1 MSDPKTSTERILVH
15 LLRPGVGAEDYQLS
29 KGATLADLLGRSG
42 ATTKNQ
48 AVFLDGVLAEESA
61 PLQNGSIVT
70 IAPRPRNARFLYE
83 TYKPRP
89 AKQAVPGFIDWRDFE
104 PSWLP
109 GGEQAPLAT
118 ELVTYRDRL
127 DELLVHKGQFVVI
140 KGKSVLGYYRD
151 RPSALAAAFKE
162 YGAVPVL
169 VKQIVEI
176 EPVRRLGSVV
186 P

>member
-1 MSDPKTSTERILVH
+1 MSDPKKSTERIRVH

-70 IAPRPRNARFLYE
+70 IAPRPRNARSLYE

-89 AKQAVPGFIDWRDFE
+89 AKQAGPGFIDWRDLSHRGC
-104 PSWLP
+104 PAVSRHHWRLNWSP
-109 GGEQAPLAT
+109 I
-118 ELVTYRDRL
+118 VT
-127 DELLVHKGQFVVI
+127 
-140 KGKSVLGYYRD
+140 
-151 RPSALAAAFKE
+151 ALTSCSCTRASSSSSR
-162 YGAVPVL
+162 GN
-169 VKQIVEI
+169 
-176 EPVRRLGSVV
+176 RS
-186 P
+186 